1 MKRTNSFGV
10 VPQSAEDAE
19 LLQRLL
25 DVSAA
30 LWNEIN
36 FERRENFDDLNTD
49 VFDIGEYR
57 GRYGGVLGAS
67 TVQQIER
74 KNREA

>member
-36 FERRENFDDLNTD
+36 FERRENFDDLDTD

-57 GRYGGVLGAS
+57 GRCGGVLGAS